1 MNIGEKIRLYRNE
14 KGLSQRELAKQIGRS
29 KGLVGFWET
38 NKREP
43 PNSDM
48 VKLSQI
54 LGVDVNDLF
63 GIPKYSNTETYEVNS
78 EQILRPI
85 IGVVK
90 AGYNMYCDENVL
102 GYKPVDKVKASGAE
116 TFWLKVKGDSMNA
129 VGILDGSLVLVKKVI
144 VENRQIAVVRIN
156 GDEAT
161 VKQVIFDN
169 DTVLLQPR
177 SSNPIHEVMIL
188 KKQDFENGYAEIIG
202 KVIDVS
208 FDPNDML

>member
-43 PNSDM
+43 SNSDM

-129 VGILDGSLVLVKKVI
+129 VGILDGSLVLVKKMI
-144 VENRQIAVVRIN
+144 VENRQIAVVRVN

-177 SSNPIHEVMIL
+177 SSNPIHEIMIL